1 MGSLQSVFQLF
12 TKQHVATGSSCQGV
26 RMTRKVMFM
35 IKILAA
41 EIAELAR
48 KNRLSLMCE
57 SDD

>member
-1 MGSLQSVFQLF
+1 
-12 TKQHVATGSSCQGV
+12 
-26 RMTRKVMFM
+26 MTRKVMFM